1 MHTGLF
7 LHVCQDVLVL
17 NIQSIDTIL
26 VCETFNLDARLQCD
40 RKDTVVG
47 RR

>member
-26 VCETFNLDARLQCD
+26 VCETFNLT